1 MEYNI
6 SINNVEITDGK
17 LSIHWSCRNVG
28 FGVLD
33 IVINKEKDNIL
44 KDIVESEEFLVYT
57 ERMGEEFYEQILN
70 KTMLYLLANSKI
82 CE

>member
-1 MEYNI
+1 MKYNI
-6 SINNVEITDGK
+6 SINDIKIIDGK

-33 IVINKEKDNIL
+33 IIINKEKDNIL
-44 KDIVESEEFLVYT
+44 KNIVDSEEFLVYT
-57 ERMGEEFYEQILN
+57 EHMGREFYEQILN
-70 KTMLYLLANSKI
+70 KTMSYLLANSKI